1 MNETW
6 CLIIGTHVEMPDRMR
21 KFLEEIDEVSRKHG
35 LSISHEDGHG
45 AFIVEEYDESNID
58 WLFEAYKGYMEED
71 EI

>member
-6 CLIIGTHVEMPDRMR
+6 CLIIGAHVEMPDRMR

>member
-1 MNETW
+1 MNKTW
-6 CLIIGTHVEMPDRMR
+6 CPIIGAHVEMPDRMR
-21 KFLEEIDEVSRKHG
+21 KFLEEIDEVCRKHG

-45 AFIVEEYDESNID
+45 AFIVEKYNESNID